1 LAVHDRRNTQT
12 NGMVERFNGR
22 VSSEVLGITV
32 YSHRQLEQLL
42 RGFNAAYNARRQ
54 RVLGGK
60 TPDQIVT
67 ERLEAEPTLA
77 RAAPNGRA
85 GPCDTTKA
93 RLIAERAKEVSQPD
107 TCGDSRPC
115 CTTSTRSSPRPRSCS
130 AGGDDP
136 PDASNG
142 QATWVRQVVDE
153 ARAEGYELVV
163 IDTAAL
169 ADQSALKAAQVS
181 DLVLIP
187 VRPTVMDVDA
197 IATSQDICAL
207 ARKPSLFVLNAV
219 PPQGTE
225 SDETQ
230 ALIEGRG
237 GEVAQVR
244 IGARKPYAQAFN
256 SGRGVQEMLPASV
269 ATREIKV
276 LYDLL
281 HDVMVQ
287 RSHTLSRVTVG
298 AHN

>member
-1 LAVHDRRNTQT
+1 MMFVVSLVCQKGGAGKSTLAIHLAIE
-12 NGMVERFNGR
+12 G
-22 VSSEVLGITV
+22 
-32 YSHRQLEQLL
+32 YL
-42 RGFNAAYNARRQ
+42 RG
-54 RVLGGK
+54 LK
-60 TPDQIVT
+60 TLLHDIDPQQS
-67 ERLEAEPTLA
+67 
-77 RAAPNGRA
+77 
-85 GPCDTTKA
+85 TTKIMQ
-93 RLIAERAKEVSQPD
+93 RR
-107 TCGDSRPC
+107 
-115 CTTSTRSSPRPRSCS
+115 
-130 AGGDDP
+130 GDDP

-237 GEVAQVR
+237 GEVAPVR

-256 SGRGVQEMLPASV
+256 SGRGAQEMLPASV
-269 ATREIKV
+269 AAREIKV

-281 HDVMVQ
+281 HGVMVL
-287 RSHTLSRVTVG
+287 RSHTSGRATVG
-298 AHN
+298 AHA